1 VNALIYIQSVYRF
14 TGRESKMTRDDE
26 EHLDAEKNIDEEAS
40 TEEIEDGDLE
50 DVSGGLRMNPVS
62 AGLGKRGGLGGVTV
76 QPSGATVTIPMA
88 TAGKRSRR
96 R

>member
-1 VNALIYIQSVYRF
+1 
-14 TGRESKMTRDDE
+14 MTRDDE
-26 EHLDAEKNIDEEAS
+26 DRLESEESEDEELSA
-40 TEEIEDGDLE
+40 EEIKDGDLE

-62 AGLGKRGGLGGVTV
+62 AGLGKRGEIGGVTV

-96 R
+96 H